1 MSDTAERRA
10 PERPAGIKDIA
21 LALGVSIGTVDRAL
35 HARPGINAM
44 TRARVLKM
52 AQTLGYRP
60 NFAARHLKLNR
71 KLRISVHLP
80 REIASFFDAL
90 REGIEEAA
98 APFDSSIRIQF
109 RSYPHLG
116 ENDVELLEQALAEET
131 QGIILAPGRPA
142 DLKPWIRKAARRHIP
157 VVCVATDAPGTERLC
172 TVSSDAASGGALVA
186 ELLTRFVKTPG
197 PVLLVTGDLNTV
209 DHADKVRGFR
219 ECLESLASPLKV
231 AAVLEAHDDA
241 EEAYRLTREAIQRH
255 TRLAAVYV
263 TTANSVPVVRA
274 LEDGGRL
281 ADIAVITTDLFPA
294 LVPLI
299 RSGKVIG
306 TIYQRPRAQGRL
318 AFQALYRFLAEGRC
332 PPLRHRLPPHIILRS
347 NLDVFLETLPGD
359 LEGAVSAPAE

>member
-1 MSDTAERRA
+1 MTDTA
-10 PERPAGIKDIA
+10 ERPAGIKDIA

-71 KLRISVHLP
+71 KLQISVHLP

-98 APFDSSIRIQF
+98 APFESSIRIQF

-116 ENDVELLEQALAEET
+116 EKDIELFEQALADET
-131 QGIILAPGRPA
+131 QGIILAPGHPA
-142 DLKPWIRKAARRHIP
+142 DLKPWIRKAARRRIP

-172 TVSSDAASGGALVA
+172 TISSDAASGGALVA
-186 ELLTRFVKTPG
+186 ELLTRFVRKPG
-197 PVLLVTGDLNTV
+197 PVLIATGDLNTV

-219 ECLESLASPLKV
+219 ECLQTLASPLKI
-231 AAVLEAHDDA
+231 AAVLETHDNA
-241 EEAYRLTREAIQRH
+241 QEAYRLTREAIRQH
-255 TRLAAVYV
+255 AKLVAVYIG
-263 TTANSVPVVRA
+263 TANSVPVVRA
-274 LEDGGRL
+274 IEDSGRL
-281 ADIAVITTDLFPA
+281 AQVAVIATDLFPA

-299 RSGKVIG
+299 RAGKVIG
-306 TIYQRPRAQGRL
+306 TVYQRPRAQGRL
-318 AFQALYRFLAEGRC
+318 AFQALYQFLAEGRC

-359 LEGAVSAPAE
+359 LEGAISTPEEIER